1 MNIVEATIVLPL
13 TILISMSM
21 IVMMMGSYNNLISQI
36 EIHQEEIIDVYE

>member
-36 EIHQEEIIDVYE
+36 EIHQEEIIDIYE

>member
-13 TILISMSM
+13 TILISMTM

-36 EIHQEEIIDVYE
+36 EIHQEEIIDIYE